1 MILAVNKA
9 SLFFGGRAIFDEV
22 SFQINPGDRIGLV
35 GRNGAGKSTLL
46 KLIAGDYSLDGGAM
60 SKAKETRIA
69 FLRQD
74 LKMDMDKSI
83 MDIARSA
90 FDEITRIN
98 IRIEEINTAFEVRTD
113 YESDSYSA
121 LIDELSELSE
131 RFGLLG
137 GDSLDADIELVLKGL
152 GFEPEVFEL
161 IDGDEIKLEDQP
173 MKTLVEM
180 GQLSAFVHDG
190 FWQPMDTLREHI
202 TLEKLWISGDPPWL
216 KD

>member
-9 SLFFGGRAIFDEV
+9 SLFFGGRAIFDEI

-60 SKAKETRIA
+60 SKAKETRIG

-152 GFEPEVFEL
+152 VPRRAKQRGKGGMTHLDRPR
-161 IDGDEIKLEDQP
+161 
-173 MKTLVEM
+173 
-180 GQLSAFVHDG
+180 
-190 FWQPMDTLREHI
+190 WRECQFR
-202 TLEKLWISGDPPWL
+202 G
-216 KD
+216 

>member
-60 SKAKETRIA
+60 SKAKETRIG

-83 MDIARSA
+83 MDIFKSCRK
-90 FDEITRIN
+90 N
-98 IRIEEINTAFEVRTD
+98 PIRV
-113 YESDSYSA
+113 SLA
-121 LIDELSELSE
+121 LLIAPPSSE
-131 RFGLLG
+131 
-137 GDSLDADIELVLKGL
+137 
-152 GFEPEVFEL
+152 
-161 IDGDEIKLEDQP
+161 
-173 MKTLVEM
+173 
-180 GQLSAFVHDG
+180 
-190 FWQPMDTLREHI
+190 
-202 TLEKLWISGDPPWL
+202 
-216 KD
+216 